1 MDIYLFPS
9 LLFIPALTAITT
21 VSPCTGCSGAW
32 APLSAPC
39 PAPAPAAA
47 GWPGSESGLDTSA
60 TPPHYSLHW
69 PRTLHQ
75 PFLIL
80 TLILMNS
87 TVKCTFKDRALVC
100 KACWKPKV
108 KAQKAKY
115 SVFILVSMSKLRNS
129 SHEPSRS
136 YSCRAPRRRT
146 GAKTQIFL

>member
-21 VSPCTGCSGAW
+21 ASPCTGCSGAW

-60 TPPHYSLHW
+60 TPPHYSLHCPG

-108 KAQKAKY
+108 KAQKAP
-115 SVFILVSMSKLRNS
+115 S
-129 SHEPSRS
+129 S
-136 YSCRAPRRRT
+136 
-146 GAKTQIFL
+146 IFRIHLSIDVKIEEL

>member
-21 VSPCTGCSGAW
+21 ASPCTGCSGAW

-39 PAPAPAAA
+39 PAPAPAPAAA

-60 TPPHYSLHW
+60 TPPHYSLHCPG

-87 TVKCTFKDRALVC
+87 TVKCTFKDRPLVC

-108 KAQKAKY
+108 KAQKAP
-115 SVFILVSMSKLRNS
+115 S
-129 SHEPSRS
+129 S
-136 YSCRAPRRRT
+136 
-146 GAKTQIFL
+146 IFRIHLSIDVKIEEL